1 MKTIFYTIVLTMLLF
16 GCQRQVGIDV
26 EKENFDNAI
35 DTAIMDTR
43 KALVL
48 ASREAG
54 ISIVTDCMAT
64 VSQAGL
70 TFVSASIEGVDNI
83 PPTAYKDGVD
93 VGFAYYS
100 NTKSDRIPT
109 GFYTIRISAD
119 VEQLG
124 EVESQIEFVARDGRV
139 VARTHAIMNVFSLTV
154 PENPPFVVNVINPR
168 IQIQLDEKTKAGK
181 LAFSFE
187 CPNGYE
193 VPDHVF
199 GE

>member
-16 GCQRQVGIDV
+16 GCHKQVGIDV

-35 DTAIMDTR
+35 DNAIMNTR

-70 TFVSASIEGVDNI
+70 TFVSASIEGVESI
-83 PPTAYKDGVD
+83 PTTAYKDGVD

-100 NTKSDRIPT
+100 NTSDRIPT
-109 GFYTIRISAD
+109 GFYTIRIRAD

-139 VARTHAIMNVFSLTV
+139 VARSYAIMDVFSLTV
-154 PENPPFVVNVINPR
+154 PEDPPFVGNVINPR
-168 IQIQLDEKTKAGK
+168 IQLAEKTKDGM
-181 LAFSFE
+181 LAMYTR